1 MAEHPTTS
9 WQAMQDGSVFY
20 RQQRLYTLDGKLPS
34 LGDSIVAGCRNGGPL
49 ALMRDTSKMIAISP
63 AAPMLARSQIQVYS
77 PSGEGLLLLSW
88 EQAKIIRFGWTGD
101 ERLVILNEEGVYR
114 LYDLQGDYVQF
125 SLGTDAGE
133 VGITDAR
140 IHDDGLVAMTGSL
153 QLLEVKGWEG
163 GKPLTLA
170 NPSLSEPP
178 TVWTLI
184 PPDLTVSRHVEVLL
198 SVGDS
203 VLSVDNLEAI
213 DQRLSRGPFTHMVP
227 SPNGKSLALLTT
239 SGMLWVVSTDF
250 QRILA
255 EFDSTSVGAAGPVKQ
270 VEWCGNDAILVT
282 WDALVLLVGPFGDT
296 LQYFYVGPTFAVTE
310 VDGVRVIAPDTCDFI
325 QKVPASSVSVF
336 RPGSTSPSAILFDAW
351 ENFNNRSPKADE
363 NIRSI
368 KLDLAAAVDE
378 VIDAAG
384 QEWEPAW
391 QRRLLSAA
399 NFGKSFLDLYNA
411 NDFVNMGKTL
421 KVLNAVRQFEVGI
434 PITHFQYNYLSPA
447 HLISRLTSRNL
458 HLLALHI
465 SSFLSLSP
473 DDVLKHWASAKIMK
487 SKPVVGGTGKDVDM
501 IGDEEVSK
509 AIVEKFEKLGGT
521 SVSYAEIAKKAWE
534 VGRTRLATM
543 LLDHESRASDQVPL
557 LLMMKEDRLALQKAV
572 DSGDTD
578 LVYHVLLQ
586 LYNRLPLGTFFRLIE
601 DGGSSLAPAS
611 RLLQVYAREQNPE
624 MLRDFYY
631 SDDRRVESAVLSL
644 DEARRMK
651 ASCEFDPAAKL
662 TAIKAAQKFF
672 SEDKERSFEAKMMD
686 EYSRLLAF
694 QQTLEK
700 ETTDK
705 IEFFGLSVDETIKA
719 CLLNGMSKRA
729 DKVKSEF
736 KVPDKRFWYLK
747 LHALTASRDFE
758 GLEAFSRSKRS
769 PIGYEAFV
777 RHLVERGHS
786 KEAVGYVS
794 RCDAPRRVDLYI
806 ECGEW
811 VMAGKECKDRG
822 DRARLDKLRSSC
834 PNSLIARELD
844 QIASTMK

>member
-9 WQAMQDGSVFY
+9 WQAMQDGNVFY

-34 LGDSIVAGCRNGGPL
+34 LGDCVVAGCRNGGPF
-49 ALMRDTSKMIAISP
+49 ALMRDTKKMIAIGP
-63 AAPMLARSQIQVYS
+63 ATPIFSKSQIQVYS

-153 QLLEVKGWEG
+153 QLLEVKGWQG

-170 NPSLSEPP
+170 NPNLSEPP

-184 PPDLTVSRHVEVLL
+184 PPDLTISRHVEVLL
-198 SVGDS
+198 SVEGS
-203 VLSVDNLEAI
+203 VLSVDNLEAV
-213 DQRLSRGPFTHMVP
+213 DQRLSRGPFTHMTP
-227 SPNGKSLALLTT
+227 SPNGKSLALLTM

-250 QRILA
+250 QRNLA
-255 EFDSTSVGAAGPVKQ
+255 EFDSTSTGAEGPVRQ

-296 LQYFYVGPTFAVTE
+296 LQYYYTGPTFTVTE
-310 VDGVRVIAPDTCDFI
+310 VDGVRVIAADACDLI

-391 QRRLLSAA
+391 QRKLLSAA
-399 NFGKSFLDLYNA
+399 NFGKSFLDLYNPT
-411 NDFVNMGKTL
+411 DFVNMGKTL

-434 PITHFQYNYLSPA
+434 PLTLFQYNYLSPS

-458 HLLALHI
+458 HLLGLHI

-473 DDVLKHWASAKIMK
+473 DNVLKHWASAKITK
-487 SKPVVGGTGKDVDM
+487 SKPVVSGTGKDAEM
-501 IGDEEVSK
+501 LGDEDVSR
-509 AIVEKFEKLGGT
+509 AIVEKFEKLGGAT
-521 SVSYAEIAKKAWE
+521 VSYAEIAKKAWE

-543 LLDHESRASDQVPL
+543 LLDHELRASDQVPL
-557 LLMMKEDRLALQKAV
+557 LLMMKEDRLALQKAI

-586 LYNRLPLGTFFRLIE
+586 LYNRLALGAFFRLIE

-611 RLLQVYAREQNPE
+611 RLLQVYAKEQNPE

-644 DEARRMK
+644 DEAKRMK
-651 ASCEFDPAAKL
+651 DPAARI
-662 TAIKAAQKFF
+662 TSIKAAQKFF

-705 IEFFGLSVDETIKA
+705 IEFFGLSVDETIKK

-729 DKVKSEF
+729 DKLKSDF

-747 LHALTASRDFE
+747 LHAFTATRDFE

-769 PIGYEAFV
+769 PIGYESFV
-777 RHLVERGHS
+777 RHLVEKGHA
-786 KEAVGYVS
+786 KEAVSYVQ
-794 RCDAPRRVDLYI
+794 RCDSNKRVDLYV

-811 VMAGKECKDRG
+811 VMAGKECKERG
-822 DRARLDKLRSSC
+822 DRARLEKLRSSC